1 MSTHLTITPHDP
13 IIARDARPFGA
24 GHRMKSYDW
33 PYPSV
38 LAGSLRTL
46 LGKLSGNQFTADE
59 VKNLLAIHV
68 AGPLPMLNGELYFP
82 APRDLLVWEDA
93 SDGDT
98 RKVMP
103 LRPLPLRQD
112 EGCGLDPG
120 MSPVLVREDVKPARV
135 PAFWSSQHIHNWL
148 LDESGTSFP
157 APALPKSAGSGFLD
171 APERD
176 ERIHVQIE
184 LQSGA
189 AEEGLLFKT
198 VGLDLLARDEKRPPL
213 QVSLSARIDVGD
225 GYADTVAS
233 LDALHPC
240 GGERRLARWHTDPS
254 QAWDRPDGIA
264 HKLRNASRVRLVL
277 ATPALFG
284 QGWKPDW
291 LVGRAHDLGV
301 GLRLVSACVDR
312 WKPIA
317 GFSLEQG
324 KLGSKRVRRLVPA
337 GSVYFFEVD
346 RGDVASLAEQLWLQP
361 VSDEEQDRRD
371 GFGLALWGAWNY
383 AQ

>member
-1 MSTHLTITPHDP
+1 MSTHLKITPRDP

-38 LAGSLRTL
+38 IAGSLRTL
-46 LGKLSGNQFTADE
+46 LGKLSGNQFTAGD
-59 VKNLLAIHV
+59 VKNLLAIQV
-68 AGPLPMLNGELYFP
+68 AGPLPMVNGELYFP

-93 SDGDT
+93 SDVKK
-98 RKVMP
+98 RNLMP
-103 LRPLPLRQD
+103 LRPVPLRED
-112 EGCGLDPG
+112 EDCGLDPG
-120 MSPVLVREDVKPARV
+120 MSPVLVRDDVKPARV
-135 PAFWSSQHIHNWL
+135 PAFWSSNHVYQWL
-148 LDESGTSFP
+148 LDESGTRFP
-157 APALPKSAGSGFLD
+157 APSRPEGAGGGFLD
-171 APERD
+171 APKKD

-184 LQSGA
+184 WQSGA

-198 VGLDLLARDEKRPPL
+198 IGLDLLAKDHNRPPL
-213 QVSLSARIDVGD
+213 QVSLAARIDVGN
-225 GYADTVAS
+225 GYADTVAA

-240 GGERRLARWHTDPS
+240 GGERRLAHWRTDRN
-254 QAWDRPDGIA
+254 QVWDCPDGMVD
-264 HKLRNASRVRLVL
+264 KLRNASRVRLVL
-277 ATPALFG
+277 ATPAHFG

-291 LVGRAHDLGV
+291 ILHRADELGV
-301 GLRLVSACVDR
+301 GLRLVSACVER

-317 GFSLEQG
+317 GFSLEPG
-324 KLGSKRVRRLVPA
+324 RLGSKPARRLVPA

-346 RGDVASLAEQLWLQP
+346 KGDAASLAEQLWLQP